1 MLYLLD
7 SGNLCFR
14 ILSAPSYAPTCK
26 KFVNFNQ
33 LICTLYF
40 KPDKVY
46 EGQKQLPWSWLYYYI
61 IYAIILIML
70 MIKNWTCFVNIA
82 WSRHHYTKY
91 SDNKIEISMHTDIL
105 IKQFKRYT
113 CSCSSY
119 LAWVIRSA
127 VMGLS
132 SCKHPTQNILHS
144 YYKQTINGYA
154 YVTF

>member
-1 MLYLLD
+1 MKDKNNCHEVDSSHYICDYHDHADDKELD
-7 SGNLCFR
+7 MF
-14 ILSAPSYAPTCK
+14 CK
-26 KFVNFNQ
+26 H
-33 LICTLYF
+33 
-40 KPDKVY
+40 
-46 EGQKQLPWSWLYYYI
+46 
-61 IYAIILIML
+61 
-70 MIKNWTCFVNIA
+70 IA

-132 SCKHPTQNILHS
+132 SCKHPTQNIFHS

>member
-26 KFVNFNQ
+26 KYVNFNQ
-33 LICTLYF
+33 LNLYLIF
-40 KPDKVY
+40 QAWQGIWRTKTIAMK
-46 EGQKQLPWSWLYYYI
+46 LIHRI
-61 IYAIILIML
+61 IYAIIMTML

-132 SCKHPTQNILHS
+132 SCKHPTQNIFHS